1 MQLVKFNNLGYTKKD
16 LVLHQFYK
24 KCIGTS
30 TRYNYKRLWYNI
42 ISFIK
47 RCKIMIKLQLN
58 DKQLTSTL
66 ICVTKEFQKSFKSW
80 LMSNIFRRNLKQA
93 KLKYTKWTTNLI
105 YFFYRLMKRDIR
117 QSTILIQFQTQI
129 ETFERQHGHK
139 NRRSKLLILKKESSI
154 FEFKCYF
161 RILPFE
167 NQIRRSFSS
176 SESDLFLF

>member
-1 MQLVKFNNLGYTKKD
+1 
-16 LVLHQFYK
+16 
-24 KCIGTS
+24 
-30 TRYNYKRLWYNI
+30 
-42 ISFIK
+42 
-47 RCKIMIKLQLN
+47 
-58 DKQLTSTL
+58 
-66 ICVTKEFQKSFKSW
+66 
-80 LMSNIFRRNLKQA
+80 MSNIFRRNLKQA
-93 KLKYTKWTTNLI
+93 KLKYYTKWTTNLTH
-105 YFFYRLMKRDIR
+105 FFYGLMKWDIR